1 MSPKPWYL
9 NYNEFEFFR
18 NKFNPDWGVEFNTQK
33 FNNVINNTTDGQ
45 EKRKYN
51 DIFKEIFRHIN
62 NKGVFISYD
71 SSNACNYISYILFK
85 EVEKKNNVEYN
96 EDTFSI
102 TKKFVEEFKKEDG
115 YTNDYCE
122 SKMFY
127 IDSNIFDK
135 LKNLYYLYDKYYE
148 YTKTP
153 YWKNYAD
160 QCNTLGYAIQYHNN
174 IVDNYEEDKD
184 LINKSLVMKG
194 LIEGLKLQPYYECPH
209 RKYLLHKS
217 KIEIEREK
225 EQLEVEA
232 RARQQAALLKAQVE
246 ESGSK
251 AIAEQGRRTDIQE
264 QQQQVESAHGHEALQ
279 EHQIDSVTI
288 DHSKEAETRA
298 ASVDYRGPVHNTL
311 SRQYGRYYRER
322 GHSYDS
328 QLENILGSGE
338 ERNHISGDP
347 LSSSSEGRGFIHNM
361 KDAFSTISENVDPVP
376 LMGVSGGMG
385 ALFLLF
391 RYTPVGTYFRGG
403 RGRARR
409 IPSGFSGPFPGV
421 FPDIQDYEGG
431 HIGYGPMNPLAE

>member
-1 MSPKPWYL
+1 MATMSPKPWYL

-96 EDTFSI
+96 EDTFR
-102 TKKFVEEFKKEDG
+102 
-115 YTNDYCE
+115 
-122 SKMFY
+122 
-127 IDSNIFDK
+127 
-135 LKNLYYLYDKYYE
+135 
-148 YTKTP
+148 
-153 YWKNYAD
+153 
-160 QCNTLGYAIQYHNN
+160 
-174 IVDNYEEDKD
+174 
-184 LINKSLVMKG
+184 
-194 LIEGLKLQPYYECPH
+194 LKLQPYYECPH

-232 RARQQAALLKAQVE
+232 RARQQAASLKAQVE

-251 AIAEQGRRTDIQE
+251 AIDEQERRTDTQE
-264 QQQQVESAHGHEALQ
+264 QQQQEERAHGHEALQ

-288 DHSKEAETRA
+288 DHSNEAETRA
-298 ASVDYRGPVHNTL
+298 ASVVYRGPVHNPL
-311 SRQYGRYYRER
+311 SRQYGRLSHDELSIHNKVSGRYPEQGYYKER

-328 QLENILGSGE
+328 QLENKLGSAE
-338 ERNHISGDP
+338 ERNLISGDP
-347 LSSSSEGRGFIHNM
+347 LSSASEERGFIHNV
-361 KDAFSTISENVDPVP
+361 KDTLSGIIGDVDPIPVV
-376 LMGVSGGMG
+376 GVSGGMG

-391 RYTPVGTYFRGG
+391 RYTPVGTFFRG
-403 RGRARR
+403 RGRVRR
-409 IPSGFSGPFPGV
+409 IPSGFSGPFPGD
-421 FPDIQDYEGG
+421 FANIQEYDGG
-431 HIGYGPMNPLAE
+431 FIGYSPMNMNPLAE